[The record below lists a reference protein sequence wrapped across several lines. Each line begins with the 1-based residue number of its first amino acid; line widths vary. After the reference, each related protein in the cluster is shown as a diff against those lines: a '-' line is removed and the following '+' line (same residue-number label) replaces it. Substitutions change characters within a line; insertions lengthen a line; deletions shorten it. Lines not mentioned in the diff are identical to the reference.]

1 MRQKGNIN
9 QPPEKDFFEKDLVVF
24 FLGPFYYLVL
34 IIFFGNSIFYVNP
47 TESSSRKI
55 WLLASG
61 SLFYFALLLIYI
73 FLS

>member
-34 IIFFGNSIFYVNP
+34 IIFLEIQFSTTTLLKAAHEKYGC
-47 TESSSRKI
+47 
-55 WLLASG
+55 WLAV
-61 SLFYFALLLIYI
+61 
-73 FLS
+73 LSFTSPCC